1 MKKYRWL
8 LCVAIF
14 CLSCGCAT
22 KNNLDP
28 YEGYNRFMFKTN
40 TYAFEYAIGP
50 VVLAY
55 DFVTPDAVQTGVA
68 NFFNNTFEIS
78 HAVNDLLQADP
89 QSAGKD
95 VLRFVLNTVF
105 GVFGLFDVAKAIGLE
120 PEQQN
125 FGLTLAYWGW
135 ERSAYLV
142 LPVIG
147 PSTVRDTIGLIPD
160 VYLNPMTYSST
171 TIFLLN
177 SNPGFISDGLS
188 WGLFGLYIAEQATIY
203 IPSAIK
209 LTEYADDPYVAVRN
223 AYFNHVDTQI
233 NLIRVHEYM
242 LEPNRSSEAN
252 EDFVPSKVSP
262 VLSPQ

>member
-1 MKKYRWL
+1 MKKIIQL
-8 LCVAIF
+8 IF
-14 CLSCGCAT
+14 VTTICFSSGCAT
-22 KNNLDP
+22 KYNLDP
-28 YEGYNRFMFKTN
+28 YEGYNRFMFKAN

-50 VVLAY
+50 VVLLY
-55 DFVTPDAVQTGVA
+55 DFVTPDVAQTGVA

-89 QSAGKD
+89 KSAGKSA
-95 VLRFVLNTVF
+95 LRFVLNTVF
-105 GVFGLFDVAKAIGLE
+105 GVFGLFDVAKSIGLE

-135 ERSAYLV
+135 ENSAYLV
-142 LPVIG
+142 LPIIG
-147 PSTVRDTIGLIPD
+147 PSTIRDTVGLIPD

-209 LTEYADDPYVAVRN
+209 LTEYADDPYIAVRN
-223 AYFNHVDTQI
+223 TYLNHVDTQI

-242 LEPNRSSEAN
+242 LEPNKSAEADEQYLPKN
-252 EDFVPSKVSP
+252 ISP